1 MQPHPEMQEGPI
13 AALMRSI
20 ANDEIVIVECECG
33 AEAQMNKAYA
43 KYVTGKLSSC
53 KECR

>member
-1 MQPHPEMQEGPI
+1 MPLHPEMQEGPI
-13 AALMRSI
+13 GALMRSM
-20 ANDEIVIVECECG
+20 ANAETVTVECECG
-33 AEAQMNKAYA
+33 AEVKMNKAYA